1 MLQYIKIVYSDNFVM
16 YKNNTVHKIQKM
28 GMIKELD
35 SGYRMHC
42 NDSHKHNVISV
53 RIRNAET
60 ESQGMCTDLQRES
73 LYELWLFSILG
84 CLGVCSWPVYL
95 HICVFI
101 SIFLGCLGQYLSIWM
116 GRKGLS
122 TSVTCVFTCLPESGC
137 WSQYLALCVFFLFFV
152 GFFSVFHDFIF
163 SLQPFIFSAFY
174 MILFAVCL
182 FELCIWVYLCV
193 WEWSVLYLHLCVH
206 VFPCVCLCVYVH
218 ASRSGCVCT
227 GFWV

>member
-53 RIRNAET
+53 RIRKAET

-84 CLGVCSWPVYL
+84 WL
-95 HICVFI
+95 I
-101 SIFLGCLGQYLSIWM
+101 STNGMWQ
-116 GRKGLS
+116 K
-122 TSVTCVFTCLPESGC
+122 SGC
-137 WSQYLALCVFFLFFV
+137 MSCEVKWK
-152 GFFSVFHDFIF
+152 
-163 SLQPFIFSAFY
+163 
-174 MILFAVCL
+174 
-182 FELCIWVYLCV
+182 E
-193 WEWSVLYLHLCVH
+193 VLLLL
-206 VFPCVCLCVYVH
+206 P
-218 ASRSGCVCT
+218 
-227 GFWV
+227 